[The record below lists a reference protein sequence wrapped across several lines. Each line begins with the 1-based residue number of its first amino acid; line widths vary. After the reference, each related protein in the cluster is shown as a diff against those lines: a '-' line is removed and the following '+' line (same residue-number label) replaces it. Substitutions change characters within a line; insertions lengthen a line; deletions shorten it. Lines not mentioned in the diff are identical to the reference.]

1 MQFEII
7 YSLAIFFELNIFV
20 RALVTLQRNM
30 MEENQNMEP
39 HTKFNSALPLIL
51 KLRDFIFGTLKP
63 DIYTRFTVY
72 FNSVIWLIFLSWHI
86 ISYASISLRE
96 LIFTEKKIDV
106 EALIFARGKLLGFQP
121 YEFLNLLLN
130 YHLVSAICWATVFI
144 GFILIWRQKTYFTYF
159 IFVPVI
165 VYAGMIVFFLRWRYF
180 MEDTTNFDK
189 ITLLIF
195 VLNLVVYWIVQRL
208 QRTVLLK

>member
-1 MQFEII
+1 MEKNEEI
-7 YSLAIFFELNIFV
+7 E
-20 RALVTLQRNM
+20 Q
-30 MEENQNMEP
+30 Q
-39 HTKFNSALPLIL
+39 TKFSSALPLIL
-51 KLRDFIFGTLKP
+51 KLRDLIFGEKKP
-63 DIYTRFTVY
+63 DVYTRVTVY
-72 FNSVIWLIFLSWHI
+72 FNTIIWLIFLAWHL
-86 ISYASISLRE
+86 ISYASISLRDV
-96 LIFTEKKIDV
+96 IFTEKKIDV

-159 IFVPVI
+159 IFMPVI

-180 MEDTTNFDK
+180 MEDTTTFDK

-195 VLNLVVYWIVQRL
+195 VLNLIVYWMVQRL
-208 QRTVLLK
+208 QKTVLLK